1 MSSPNKK
8 KMKKPTSKK
17 TSSKIANDKTMSKK
31 TKTILDDKTIEMI
44 EEAKKSLEQMQL
56 QLKTTAY
63 ALPSLVLTRNS
74 DLTEENGLLENKFEM
89 DVELIGMLE
98 EFFERLVMLLNLRSS
113 FDKNLH
119 QTHKQIKRLQ
129 NSSSVIEF
137 KGNLQILGITLVEME
152 QIIKNYQ
159 EMYTNLF
166 TEQALLQFQLMEQLM
181 MFRDKD
187 IPNFYSLFEK
197 SLNILNEIN
206 EKLADVKG

>member
-1 MSSPNKK
+1 MSSPNKNKTK
-8 KMKKPTSKK
+8 KTTNKKASSKKVTNTTKSKK
-17 TSSKIANDKTMSKK
+17 TDALLDNKTNQ
-31 TKTILDDKTIEMI
+31 LI
-44 EEAKKSLEQMQL
+44 EEAKHSLEQIQT

-74 DLTEENGLLENKFEM
+74 DLTEGNGFLENKFEM

-129 NSSSVIEF
+129 KSSSVIEF

-166 TEQALLQFQLMEQLM
+166 NEQALLQFQLMEQLM

-187 IPNFYSLFEK
+187 LPNFYSLFEK
-197 SLNILNEIN
+197 SLVILNEIN
-206 EKLADVKG
+206 EKLSDLKE